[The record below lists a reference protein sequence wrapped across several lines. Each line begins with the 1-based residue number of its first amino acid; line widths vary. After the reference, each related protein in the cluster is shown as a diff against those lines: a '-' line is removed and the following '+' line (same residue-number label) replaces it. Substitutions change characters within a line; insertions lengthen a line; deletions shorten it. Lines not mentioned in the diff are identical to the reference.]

1 MLYVEPYAGVAPIIR
16 VIDSARHSIDLGVYY
31 LSSGKML
38 DALRAAHARGVTVRI
53 ILDQRPYHMKPAMVS
68 REWQKAKD
76 TGASVQWAPRRFEMS
91 RSAHHYAFYHA
102 KFLCT
107 QHTCE
112 IGSANFDWSA
122 FHRNREYL
130 DITSNPQIV
139 RAARTVFSA
148 DWHHRQAGN
157 MPHRILVLS
166 PGSEPGMAAVIQQP
180 GPIYIESEE
189 CGDDRQILRVIAD
202 KGGQA
207 WMILPSSISQAD
219 QRNAAWLASHGV
231 HVRLLPKT
239 PIYLHAKAITGSQ
252 YGFVGSV
259 NFSSSSL
266 NENREM
272 GVILKGS
279 DLAVLKNQFQ
289 KDWTAAVPFHA
300 GYSQGVGEYAGG
312 GSHWHH
318 WKRHWHDSGY
328 SNGSSSSWRH

>member
-38 DALRAAHARGVTVRI
+38 DALRAAHGRGVNVRI
-53 ILDQRPYHMKPAMVS
+53 ILDQRPYHMKPAMIS
-68 REWQKAKD
+68 LEWQRAKA
-76 TGASVQWAPRRFEMS
+76 TGASVQWAPTRFEMS
-91 RSAHHYAFYHA
+91 QSAHHYAFYHA
-102 KFLCT
+102 KYLCT
-107 QHTCE
+107 QSTCE

-130 DITSNPQIV
+130 DVTSNPQIV

-148 DWHHRQAGN
+148 DWNHRQAGN
-157 MPHRILVLS
+157 MPHQILVLS
-166 PGSEPGMAAVIQQP
+166 PGSEAGLAAVIRQP
-180 GPIYIESEE
+180 GPVYIESEE
-189 CGDDRQILRVIAD
+189 CGNDRQILRVIAN

-207 WMILPSSISQAD
+207 WMILPSSISGAD
-219 QRNAAWLASHGV
+219 KRNAAWLVKHGV
-231 HVRLLPKT
+231 HVRLLPKK
-239 PIYLHAKAITGSQ
+239 PVYLHAKAISGGQ

-272 GVILKGS
+272 GVIVKGS

-289 KDWTAAVPFHA
+289 KDWNAATPLRSVGSRTAG
-300 GYSQGVGEYAGG
+300 GYAG

-318 WKRHWHDSGY
+318 WKHYWHDSGY
-328 SNGSSSSWRH
+328 SNAGGSSWEH

>member
-38 DALRAAHARGVTVRI
+38 DALRAAHARGVNIRI
-53 ILDQRPYHMKPAMVS
+53 ILDQRPYHMKPSMVS
-68 REWQKAKD
+68 REWQRAKA
-76 TGASVQWAPRRFEMS
+76 TGASVQWAPSRFEMN

-102 KFLCT
+102 KYLCT
-107 QHTCE
+107 QSTCE

-166 PGSEPGMAAVIQQP
+166 PGSEAGLAAVIRQP
-180 GPIYIESEE
+180 GPVYIESEE

-202 KGGQA
+202 KGAQA
-207 WMILPSSISQAD
+207 WMILPSSISGTD
-219 QRNAAWLASHGV
+219 KRNADWLAKHGV
-231 HVRLLPKT
+231 HIRLLPKK
-239 PIYLHAKAITGSQ
+239 PVYLHAKAISGGQ

-279 DLAVLKNQFQ
+279 DLAVLKSQFQ
-289 KDWTAAVPFHA
+289 KDWNAAASFRSTGNQA
-300 GYSQGVGEYAGG
+300 AEGYTD

-318 WKRHWHDSGY
+318 WKHYWHASGY
-328 SNGSSSSWRH
+328 SNAGGSSW